1 MRGVK
6 IDPDKGGLLW
16 ASQQGNWD
24 AGARKTRIPPEIRRG
39 ELAQGKGSNDE
50 QPAVQS
56 EEGPEDEPGGIPDVR
71 SGGVGSGDLADRK
84 RERGLTEQM
93 LKSVCREYHVRREWL
108 TEGTGEMFRWDK
120 SDLLER
126 IDALLKTQGDPAQRL
141 FRAFVEMRDDEWAAL
156 RRFIHRLAASDP
168 GAVDFQ
174 AAGR

>member
-1 MRGVK
+1 MGIPTGELGCRRPKDANPAG
-6 IDPDKGGLLW
+6 DPPRR
-16 ASQQGNWD
+16 AR
-24 AGARKTRIPPEIRRG
+24 ARKGEATMNSRLYKVRTVLKMSQVEFGREIGVSGAAISRIE
-39 ELAQGKGSNDE
+39 KG
-50 QPAVQS
+50 
-56 EEGPEDEPGGIPDVR
+56 
-71 SGGVGSGDLADRK
+71 
-84 RERGLTEQM
+84 ERGLTEQM

>member
-1 MRGVK
+1 MGIPTGELGCRRPKDANPAG
-6 IDPDKGGLLW
+6 DPPRR
-16 ASQQGNWD
+16 AR
-24 AGARKTRIPPEIRRG
+24 ARKGEATMNSRLYKVRKALKMSQVEFGREIGVSGAAISRIE
-39 ELAQGKGSNDE
+39 KG
-50 QPAVQS
+50 
-56 EEGPEDEPGGIPDVR
+56 
-71 SGGVGSGDLADRK
+71 
-84 RERGLTEQM
+84 ERGLTEQM

-156 RRFIHRLAASDP
+156 RRFIHRLADSDP

>member
-1 MRGVK
+1 MGIPTGELGCRRPKDANPAG
-6 IDPDKGGLLW
+6 DPPRR
-16 ASQQGNWD
+16 AR
-24 AGARKTRIPPEIRRG
+24 ARKGEATMNSRLYKVRKALKMSQVEFGREIGVSGAAISRIE
-39 ELAQGKGSNDE
+39 KG
-50 QPAVQS
+50 
-56 EEGPEDEPGGIPDVR
+56 
-71 SGGVGSGDLADRK
+71 
-84 RERGLTEQM
+84 ERGLTEQM

-174 AAGR
+174 AEGR

>member
-1 MRGVK
+1 M
-6 IDPDKGGLLW
+6 
-16 ASQQGNWD
+16 
-24 AGARKTRIPPEIRRG
+24 
-39 ELAQGKGSNDE
+39 
-50 QPAVQS
+50 
-56 EEGPEDEPGGIPDVR
+56 GIPTGESGCRRPKDANPAGDPPRLYKVR
-71 SGGVGSGDLADRK
+71 KVLKMSQVEFGREIGVSGAAISRIEKG
-84 RERGLTEQM
+84 ERGLTEQM

-168 GAVDFQ
+168 G
-174 AAGR
+174 R

>member
-1 MRGVK
+1 M
-6 IDPDKGGLLW
+6 
-16 ASQQGNWD
+16 
-24 AGARKTRIPPEIRRG
+24 
-39 ELAQGKGSNDE
+39 
-50 QPAVQS
+50 
-56 EEGPEDEPGGIPDVR
+56 R
-71 SGGVGSGDLADRK
+71 SGCRERRSRGSKKG
-84 RERGLTEQM
+84 ERGLTEQM

>member
-1 MRGVK
+1 MGIPTGESGCRRPKDANPAG
-6 IDPDKGGLLW
+6 DPPRR
-16 ASQQGNWD
+16 AR
-24 AGARKTRIPPEIRRG
+24 ARKGEATMNSRLYKVRKVLKMSQVEFGREIGVSGAAISRIE
-39 ELAQGKGSNDE
+39 KG
-50 QPAVQS
+50 
-56 EEGPEDEPGGIPDVR
+56 
-71 SGGVGSGDLADRK
+71 
-84 RERGLTEQM
+84 ERGLTEQM

-168 GAVDFQ
+168 GAVEFQ
-174 AAGR
+174 AEGR

>member
-1 MRGVK
+1 MGIPTGESGCRRPKDANPAG
-6 IDPDKGGLLW
+6 DPPRRVR
-16 ASQQGNWD
+16 
-24 AGARKTRIPPEIRRG
+24 ARKGEATMNSRLYKVRKVLKMSQVEFGREIGVSGAAISRIE
-39 ELAQGKGSNDE
+39 KG
-50 QPAVQS
+50 
-56 EEGPEDEPGGIPDVR
+56 
-71 SGGVGSGDLADRK
+71 
-84 RERGLTEQM
+84 ERGLTEQM

-168 GAVDFQ
+168 G
-174 AAGR
+174 R

>member
-1 MRGVK
+1 MGIPTGESGCRRPKDANPAG
-6 IDPDKGGLLW
+6 DPPRRVR
-16 ASQQGNWD
+16 
-24 AGARKTRIPPEIRRG
+24 ARKGEATMNSRLYKVRKALKMSQVEFGREIGVSGAAISRIE
-39 ELAQGKGSNDE
+39 KG
-50 QPAVQS
+50 
-56 EEGPEDEPGGIPDVR
+56 
-71 SGGVGSGDLADRK
+71 
-84 RERGLTEQM
+84 ERGLTEQM

>member
-1 MRGVK
+1 MGIPTGELGCRRPKDANPAG
-6 IDPDKGGLLW
+6 DPPRR
-16 ASQQGNWD
+16 AR
-24 AGARKTRIPPEIRRG
+24 ARKGEATMNSRLYKVRKVLKMSQVEFGREIGVSGAAISRIE
-39 ELAQGKGSNDE
+39 KG
-50 QPAVQS
+50 
-56 EEGPEDEPGGIPDVR
+56 
-71 SGGVGSGDLADRK
+71 
-84 RERGLTEQM
+84 ERGLTEQM

-120 SDLLER
+120 SDLLE
-126 IDALLKTQGDPAQRL
+126 TQGDPAQRL

>member
-1 MRGVK
+1 MGIPTGESGCRRPKDANPAG
-6 IDPDKGGLLW
+6 DPPRR
-16 ASQQGNWD
+16 AR
-24 AGARKTRIPPEIRRG
+24 ARKGEATMNSRLYKVRKVLKMSQVEFGREIGVSGAAISRIE
-39 ELAQGKGSNDE
+39 KG
-50 QPAVQS
+50 
-56 EEGPEDEPGGIPDVR
+56 
-71 SGGVGSGDLADRK
+71 
-84 RERGLTEQM
+84 ERGLTEQM

-141 FRAFVEMRDDEWAAL
+141 FRACVEMRDDEWAAL

>member
-1 MRGVK
+1 MGIPTGELGCRRPKDANPAG
-6 IDPDKGGLLW
+6 DPPRR
-16 ASQQGNWD
+16 AR
-24 AGARKTRIPPEIRRG
+24 ARKGEATMNSRLYKVRKVLKMSQVEFGREIGVSGAAISRIE
-39 ELAQGKGSNDE
+39 KG
-50 QPAVQS
+50 
-56 EEGPEDEPGGIPDVR
+56 
-71 SGGVGSGDLADRK
+71 
-84 RERGLTEQM
+84 ERGLTEQM

-141 FRAFVEMRDDEWAAL
+141 VRAFVAMRDDEWAAL

-174 AAGR
+174 AEGR

>member
-1 MRGVK
+1 MGIPTGELGCRRPKDANPAG
-6 IDPDKGGLLW
+6 DPPRR
-16 ASQQGNWD
+16 AR
-24 AGARKTRIPPEIRRG
+24 ARKGEATMNSRLYKVRKVLKMSQVEFGREIGVSGAAISRIE
-39 ELAQGKGSNDE
+39 KG
-50 QPAVQS
+50 
-56 EEGPEDEPGGIPDVR
+56 
-71 SGGVGSGDLADRK
+71 
-84 RERGLTEQM
+84 ERGLTEQM

-156 RRFIHRLAASDP
+156 RRFIRRLAASDP

>member
-1 MRGVK
+1 MGIPTGELGCRRPKDANPAG
-6 IDPDKGGLLW
+6 DPPRR
-16 ASQQGNWD
+16 AR
-24 AGARKTRIPPEIRRG
+24 ARKGEATMNSRLYKVRKALKMSQVEFGREIGVSGAAISRIE
-39 ELAQGKGSNDE
+39 KG
-50 QPAVQS
+50 
-56 EEGPEDEPGGIPDVR
+56 
-71 SGGVGSGDLADRK
+71 
-84 RERGLTEQM
+84 ERGLTEQM

-126 IDALLKTQGDPAQRL
+126 IDALLKTQGNPAQRL

>member
-1 MRGVK
+1 MGIPTGELGCRRPKDANPAG
-6 IDPDKGGLLW
+6 DPPRR
-16 ASQQGNWD
+16 AR
-24 AGARKTRIPPEIRRG
+24 ARKGEATMNSRLYKVRKVLKMSQVELGREIGVSGAAISRIE
-39 ELAQGKGSNDE
+39 KG
-50 QPAVQS
+50 
-56 EEGPEDEPGGIPDVR
+56 
-71 SGGVGSGDLADRK
+71 
-84 RERGLTEQM
+84 ERGLTEQM

>member
-1 MRGVK
+1 MGIPTGELGCRRPKDANPAG
-6 IDPDKGGLLW
+6 DPPRR
-16 ASQQGNWD
+16 AR
-24 AGARKTRIPPEIRRG
+24 ARKG
-39 ELAQGKGSNDE
+39 EATMNSRLYK
-50 QPAVQS
+50 
-56 EEGPEDEPGGIPDVR
+56 VR
-71 SGGVGSGDLADRK
+71 KVLKMSQVEFG
-84 RERGLTEQM
+84 RGLTEQM

-168 GAVDFQ
+168 G
-174 AAGR
+174 R

>member
-1 MRGVK
+1 MGIPTGESGCRRPKDANPAG
-6 IDPDKGGLLW
+6 DPPRR
-16 ASQQGNWD
+16 AR
-24 AGARKTRIPPEIRRG
+24 ARKGEATMNSRLYKVRKALKMSQVEFGREIGVSGAAISRIE
-39 ELAQGKGSNDE
+39 KG
-50 QPAVQS
+50 
-56 EEGPEDEPGGIPDVR
+56 
-71 SGGVGSGDLADRK
+71 
-84 RERGLTEQM
+84 ERGLTEQM

-174 AAGR
+174 AEGR

>member
-1 MRGVK
+1 MG
-6 IDPDKGGLLW
+6 
-16 ASQQGNWD
+16 
-24 AGARKTRIPPEIRRG
+24 IPTG
-39 ELAQGKGSNDE
+39 ELGCRRPKDANPAGDPPRRARARTGEGTMNSRLYKVRKVLKMSQVEFGREIGVSGAAISRIEKG
-50 QPAVQS
+50 
-56 EEGPEDEPGGIPDVR
+56 
-71 SGGVGSGDLADRK
+71 
-84 RERGLTEQM
+84 ERGLTEQM